1 MTAAQVQSE
10 LGGQLAYTTVMTTL
24 ARLYRKGAI
33 ERVPDG
39 RAFRYSLVET
49 PERAQ
54 SNITAHQM
62 IKLLDGES
70 DRAGALSRFV
80 SELSAEDEQL
90 LGDLLRRSPRDD
102 ASPPGPHT

>member
-1 MTAAQVQSE
+1 MTASEVQSA

-33 ERVPDG
+33 ERVAEG
-39 RAFRYSLVET
+39 RAFRYSLVDS
-49 PERAQ
+49 PERAK

-80 SELSAEDEQL
+80 SELGAEDEQL
-90 LGDLLRRSPRDD
+90 LSELLRR
-102 ASPPGPHT
+102 PPDGDGLSDRSKP